1 MSGTFCGVD
10 GTKQTEKDMSDI
22 KVLFGKR
29 VKKFRQKNKL
39 SQEELAEKIGI
50 AVTNMGKIERGES
63 FVTAAT
69 LEKLADILGIEVK
82 ELFDFESYKSIED
95 MRNELN
101 FDLQNESNVY
111 LIYKLYKMFL
121 NE

>member
-1 MSGTFCGVD
+1 MA
-10 GTKQTEKDMSDI
+10 DI
-22 KVLFGKR
+22 KVLFGQR
-29 VKKFRQKNKL
+29 VKKFRLKHKF

-63 FVTAAT
+63 FVTAVT
-69 LEKLADILGIEVK
+69 LEKLADVLDIEVK

-95 MRNELN
+95 MRKELN

-111 LIYKLYKMFL
+111 LIYKLYKMFV

>member
-1 MSGTFCGVD
+1 MAD
-10 GTKQTEKDMSDI
+10 L

-29 VKKFRQKNKL
+29 VKKFRQKAKF

-50 AVTNMGKIERGES
+50 AVTNIGKIERGES
-63 FVTAAT
+63 FVTAST
-69 LEKLADILGIEVK
+69 LEKLAEVLNVDVK
-82 ELFDFESYKSIED
+82 DLFDFESYKSIDD

-101 FDLQNESNVY
+101 LDLQKESNVY
-111 LIYKLYKMFL
+111 LIYKLYKMFV

>member
-1 MSGTFCGVD
+1 
-10 GTKQTEKDMSDI
+10 MSDI

-69 LEKLADILGIEVK
+69 LEKLADVLGIEVK

>member
-1 MSGTFCGVD
+1 MND
-10 GTKQTEKDMSDI
+10 LKK
-22 KVLFGKR
+22 LFGKR
-29 VKKFRQKNKL
+29 VKIFRQKQKL

-69 LEKLADILGIEVK
+69 LAKLAQVLDIEVK
-82 ELFDFESYKSIED
+82 ELFDFENYKPVED
-95 MRNELN
+95 MKREINLEIQSDEN
-101 FDLQNESNVY
+101 IK
-111 LIYKLYKMFL
+111 LIYKIYKLFV